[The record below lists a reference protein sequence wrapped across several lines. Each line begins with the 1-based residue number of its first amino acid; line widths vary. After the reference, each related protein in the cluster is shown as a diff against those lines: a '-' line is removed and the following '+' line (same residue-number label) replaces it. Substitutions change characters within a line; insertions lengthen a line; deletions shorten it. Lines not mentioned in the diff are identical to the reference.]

1 MEEVY
6 AGKKSL
12 KERMRVCQRKEKER
26 VEREESGEKWLIGE
40 RAKHFARPSV
50 LFLASCFLLLAS
62 TPNSDAFFFFFCF
75 CFSACGQPLSPLF
88 DDSFRRA
95 DTPRQHKVVQKFAR
109 DSTKQK
115 GVTNG
120 AKDTAKLRQPRLAGC
135 IVCPMQRKRLGEE
148 SDVFFSFAVFA
159 CCLRVTQKKRREPRE
174 LEEGAVRSGFGRAK
188 QRSGGEDDGMSGA
201 KKWCFRGGDNK
212 TCVATPRLTS
222 SLSFSHTTNSVT
234 QEAKSL
240 LLCEGVSV

>member
-1 MEEVY
+1 M
-6 AGKKSL
+6 
-12 KERMRVCQRKEKER
+12 
-26 VEREESGEKWLIGE
+26 
-40 RAKHFARPSV
+40 
-50 LFLASCFLLLAS
+50 
-62 TPNSDAFFFFFCF
+62 
-75 CFSACGQPLSPLF
+75 PLSPLF